1 MQSNTTGGYNTAL
14 GTGALYY
21 NTIGEYN
28 IAVGVIALAENTTG
42 RYNTALGTWVLAS
55 NTIGENNTAVGSLAQ
70 FNTTGGYNTALGTET
85 LYYNTSG
92 TRNTALGYQA
102 LKGSNSVSTDES
114 TGLGYDAQ
122 VTGSKQV
129 QLGGFGTNTY
139 AYGAVQDRSDER
151 DKADIRDTVLG
162 LDFINSLRPVDYKW
176 DMREA
181 YRVEAPTRVDKPSK
195 LDDNASEEEISNY
208 NTKLAEYN
216 AYTVELD
223 QWLESSKLANI
234 THDGSKK
241 RSRYHHGLIAQEVKT
256 VLDQQGID
264 FGGYQDHTI
273 NGGDDV
279 RSIGYT
285 ELIAPMIKAIQELK
299 ARIEELENS

>member
-1 MQSNTTGGYNTAL
+1 
-14 GTGALYY
+14 
-21 NTIGEYN
+21 
-28 IAVGVIALAENTTG
+28 
-42 RYNTALGTWVLAS
+42 
-55 NTIGENNTAVGSLAQ
+55 
-70 FNTTGGYNTALGTET
+70 
-85 LYYNTSG
+85 
-92 TRNTALGYQA
+92 
-102 LKGSNSVSTDES
+102 
-114 TGLGYDAQ
+114 
-122 VTGSKQV
+122 
-129 QLGGFGTNTY
+129 
-139 AYGAVQDRSDER
+139 
-151 DKADIRDTVLG
+151 
-162 LDFINSLRPVDYKW
+162 
-176 DMREA
+176 MREA

-195 LDDNASEEEISNY
+195 LGDNASEEEISNY

-279 RSIGYT
+279 RSIGYA